1 MWSSFFL
8 YLQHNN
14 RMESEKCKL
23 LFISQALHHMILLKA
38 AASPVC
44 IVPVGKLYQK
54 KKTKKTWQVLYFTN
68 PSNKIIMLPVSN

>member
-54 KKTKKTWQVLYFTN
+54 KKKKNLAGTLFHE
-68 PSNKIIMLPVSN
+68 PLK